1 MTMILA
7 LQTTCRHV
15 CVDHGAFWP
24 LPIFHC
30 CTNNLSAPPLAAH
43 ASWLAAGPS
52 PRNYCT
58 SSRRACNEPLWRIF
72 CSTAAPPPPGDIKH
86 PATCPPPLPAL
97 RRLPNCPVR
106 GQAELTKWDLTGV
119 SLLGTGWSG
128 RCQLSTHAPRLLLP
142 QCSRGQWPGSRG
154 VRVCLGLGQMNHTV
168 DHNTGTLPFYD
179 SEVNPASR

>member
-1 MTMILA
+1 MFVWTMELSDLCPFSIVARTISLPH
-7 LQTTCRHV
+7 L
-15 CVDHGAFWP
+15 WP
-24 LPIFHC
+24 PMPADWQQVHPPEI
-30 CTNNLSAPPLAAH
+30 SAH
-43 ASWLAAGPS
+43 HQGGPVMS
-52 PRNYCT
+52 LYGGSFAPQQ
-58 SSRRACNEPLWRIF
+58 P
-72 CSTAAPPPPGDIKH
+72 PPPPGDIKH

-168 DHNTGTLPFYD
+168 NHNPGTLPFYD